1 MTSLLNTIK
10 SQISA
15 RTTEQLILA
24 AKHMGNS
31 RSNQDAN
38 LIRGLILT
46 EIENRCGVDAVD
58 ALMDEMGM

>member
-15 RTTEQLILA
+15 RTTEHLIFA
-24 AKHMGNS
+24 AKHMGNDLS
-31 RSNQDAN
+31 DRDTN

>member
-1 MTSLLNTIK
+1 
-10 SQISA
+10 
-15 RTTEQLILA
+15 
-24 AKHMGNS
+24 MGNDLS
-31 RSNQDAN
+31 ERDAN